1 MQSHSPAAPK
11 RIVRTSAMRMAPTQ
25 AVDQAH
31 DVEAFAEIVHERVE
45 ERADRN
51 ERDGHGEYDHRARD
65 RSLAICNHV
74 DLLARLAAISD
85 GCMARG
91 DAPSGSG
98 GVSPP
103 VFTNPAA
110 ARSSSAFAR
119 HARPPC

>member
-1 MQSHSPAAPK
+1 MAKTPAMQSHSPAAPK
-11 RIVRTSAMRMAPTQ
+11 RIAMTSPMRMTPSQ

-45 ERADRN
+45 ERADRK

-74 DLLARLAAISD
+74 DLLARLVAISD
-85 GCMARG
+85 GWDGARG
-91 DAPSGSG
+91 RAPSRRG

-110 ARSSSAFAR
+110 ARSGSAF
-119 HARPPC
+119 